1 MPPLIAVEN
10 VSRVF
15 TGGVKT
21 VTALEHISFEIQTG
35 NFVSIV
41 GPSGCGKST
50 LLKIISGLLTTSSGT
65 VSVNG
70 EEVNRPLENVGM
82 VFQAPVLLKWRSVLG
97 NILLPVEFARLDVA
111 GHLNKARALIK

>member
-1 MPPLIAVEN
+1 MPPLIAVQQ

-15 TGGVKT
+15 STASRT
-21 VTALEHISFEIQTG
+21 VTALDNVSFDIQPG

-50 LLKIISGLLTTSSGT
+50 LLKIISGLMPPSSGSVT
-65 VSVNG
+65 VAGRRVDS
-70 EEVNRPLENVGM
+70 PLENVGM

-97 NILLPVEFARLDVA
+97 NVLLPVEFAKLDV
-111 GHLNKARALIK
+111 R